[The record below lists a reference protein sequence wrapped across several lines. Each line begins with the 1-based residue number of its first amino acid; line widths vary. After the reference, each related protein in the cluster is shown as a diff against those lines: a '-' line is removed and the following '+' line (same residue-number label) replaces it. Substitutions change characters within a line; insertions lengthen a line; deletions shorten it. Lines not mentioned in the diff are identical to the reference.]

1 MRRRQQRETQLRTNI
16 DRLRVLPPEWIM
28 ESTMPISAALR
39 EQSCEYR
46 QMAREE
52 TAPVIKRYLVSHAV
66 ALTELA
72 ERIERAAEE
81 KSEA

>member
-1 MRRRQQRETQLRTNI
+1 MRRRQQREAQRRTNI

-28 ESTMPISAALR
+28 ESTMPRAAELR
-39 EQSCEYR
+39 EQSREYR

-52 TAPVIKRYLVSHAV
+52 SAPVIKRYLVSHAV
-66 ALTELA
+66 ALADLA
-72 ERIERAAEE
+72 ERIEHTAEE